1 MSSRPLESLLL
12 ALFLLGL
19 PGSAAAQ
26 AAPVKTAPTAPLRKT
41 PPTPTQA
48 PPTPA
53 KARAGELGIPFGG
66 QSGPLGAITDVLGV
80 EVGHATVLSGQGRLV
95 VGRGPVRT
103 GVTVVWPRG
112 KAETAPVFAA
122 THVLNGNGE
131 MTGTHWVNESGLLY
145 GPTLLTTTTSVGTVR
160 DAMIAWAVKRERSF
174 ELSLPVVAETYDG
187 LLNDIDGFHVR
198 QEHVFKAL
206 DGASRGP
213 VAEGSV
219 GGGTG
224 MLCHGFKGG
233 IGTASR
239 KLPEAQGGYTI
250 GVLVQCNYGK
260 RRHFTVAGVPVG
272 EEITDLQACTTGD
285 RPPSNALITN
295 MPACT
300 KQGAS
305 LPSFPEGMGSIIVVV
320 ATDAPLLPHQLER
333 MARRVP
339 LGIGKMG
346 GLGEDGSGDLFLA
359 FSTQPTLPA
368 TPGPVATVSTLD
380 NERMN
385 PLFEATVQATQEAI
399 LNAMLAADMMTGA
412 DGIRIFALPHDRLM
426 EAMRKYGRK

>member
-1 MSSRPLESLLL
+1 MSSLPLVSLPLAVCLL
-12 ALFLLGL
+12 AW
-19 PGSAAAQ
+19 PGMAGAQ
-26 AAPVKTAPTAPLRKT
+26 SAPVKARSA
-41 PPTPTQA
+41 PTQA
-48 PPTPA
+48 PPAPA
-53 KARAGELGIPFGG
+53 KARARDLGIPFGG
-66 QSGPLGAITDVLGV
+66 QPGPLDAITDVPGV
-80 EVGHATVLSGQGRLV
+80 EVGHATIISGEGRLV
-95 VGRGPVRT
+95 VGRGPART

-112 KAETAPVFAA
+112 KAESAPVFAA

-131 MTGTHWVNESGLLY
+131 MTGTHWLKESGMLY
-145 GPTLLTTTTSVGTVR
+145 GPALLTTTTSVGTVR
-160 DAMIAWAVKRERSF
+160 DAMIAWAVKRDRSF

-187 LLNDIDGFHVR
+187 ILNDIDGFHVR

-239 KLPEAQGGYTI
+239 KLSEKQGGYTV

-260 RRHFTVAGVPVG
+260 RRQLTVAGVPVG
-272 EEITDLQACTTGD
+272 EEITDLQACTASD
-285 RPPSNALITN
+285 RPPSNSLIKN
-295 MPACT
+295 MPMCT

-305 LPSFPEGMGSIIVVV
+305 LPSYPEGMGSIIVVV
-320 ATDAPLLPHQLER
+320 GTDAPLLPHQLER
-333 MARRVP
+333 IARRVP

-346 GLGEDGSGDLFLA
+346 GIGEDGSGDLLLA
-359 FSTQPTLPA
+359 FSTQATLPA

-399 LNAMLAADMMTGA
+399 LNAMLAADTMTGV
-412 DGIRIFALPHDRLM
+412 DGIRVFALPHDRLM
-426 EAMRKYGRK
+426 EAMKKYGRK